1 MVHTAHRRLDK
12 VFGALADRTR
22 RGILTALASGG
33 HRAVSELAEPFAMSL
48 PGFMKHL
55 AVLEEAGLLSRTKMG
70 RVVHCTLS
78 AGPMQAAA
86 DWLAHYEAFWAS
98 RLLALERYFEQERS
112 WPASAR
118 KVARSR
124 PSASSERRR
133 TKSAGRSRGRRR

>member
-22 RGILTALASGG
+22 RGILAALASGG

-70 RVVHCTLS
+70 RVVRCTLS
-78 AGPMQAAA
+78 AGPMRVAA
-86 DWLAHYEAFWAS
+86 DWLANYEALWAS
-98 RLLALERYFEQERS
+98 RLLALERYFEQDGA
-112 WPASAR
+112 WPAAAR
-118 KVARSR
+118 KTARSR
-124 PSASSERRR
+124 NSASSGRRR
-133 TKSAGRSRGRRR
+133 AKPLGRSRRRRG